1 MFLGITPHRVR
12 RGEVMEVVVALRV
25 SAADALGLDVCVC
38 AREAA
43 AGVARGSCCP
53 AAVAVA
59 ARAEDVGQEARDEGA
74 DARE

>member
-1 MFLGITPHRVR
+1 
-12 RGEVMEVVVALRV
+12 MEVIIAFWVP
-25 SAADALGLDVCVC
+25 AADALSLDVCVC
-38 AREAA
+38 ARKAA
-43 AGVARGSCCP
+43 AGVTRGSCCP